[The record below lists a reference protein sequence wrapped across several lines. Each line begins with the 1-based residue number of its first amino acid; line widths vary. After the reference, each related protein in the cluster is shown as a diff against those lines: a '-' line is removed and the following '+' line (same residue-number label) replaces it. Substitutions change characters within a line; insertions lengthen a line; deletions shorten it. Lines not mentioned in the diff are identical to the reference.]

1 VVLDIDNTVDV
12 VAQIEIIS
20 KGRSLMNVQTALSQ
34 KADYRVTMEFNLL
47 TGVPA
52 I

>member
-1 VVLDIDNTVDV
+1 

-47 TGVPA
+47 TAAPA